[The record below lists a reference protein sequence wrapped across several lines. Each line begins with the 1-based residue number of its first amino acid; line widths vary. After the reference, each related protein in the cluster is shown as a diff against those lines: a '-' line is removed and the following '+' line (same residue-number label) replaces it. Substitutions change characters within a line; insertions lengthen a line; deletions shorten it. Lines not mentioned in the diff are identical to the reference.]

1 MGLIEKYGSGIQ
13 RVIEYFRRA
22 GLPAP
27 HFENISEGFMV
38 TVYSG
43 NKLGNKL
50 GDKLGNKLGDK
61 QKLILEFIRKN
72 PQISLAQLSKN
83 VKISQTAIEN
93 NIKKLKQKGILTRIG
108 PAKGGHWEIINR

>member
-50 GDKLGNKLGDK
+50 GDK

-72 PQISLAQLSKN
+72 PQISLSQLSKN

>member
-43 NKLGNKL
+43 N
-50 GDKLGNKLGDK
+50 KLGNKLGDK